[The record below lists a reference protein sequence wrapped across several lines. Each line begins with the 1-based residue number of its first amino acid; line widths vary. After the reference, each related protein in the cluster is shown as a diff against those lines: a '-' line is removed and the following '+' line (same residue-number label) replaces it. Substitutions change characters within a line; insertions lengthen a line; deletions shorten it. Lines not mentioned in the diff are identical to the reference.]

1 MTVYFW
7 SFFSHLFKTTAVLT
21 AQHYN
26 TILNHMVKYMAENLD
41 AVFSALG
48 DTTRRAILAQLADGE
63 ARVTDLAAPYAMSL
77 PAISKHL
84 RVLETAGL
92 IRKERQGRVIR
103 CALAAEPLREAAD
116 WVEQYRQFWE
126 QQFDR
131 LASYLEETTPQTG
144 EKDD

>member
-1 MTVYFW
+1 
-7 SFFSHLFKTTAVLT
+7 
-21 AQHYN
+21 
-26 TILNHMVKYMAENLD
+26 MVNYQTESLD

>member
-1 MTVYFW
+1 
-7 SFFSHLFKTTAVLT
+7 
-21 AQHYN
+21 
-26 TILNHMVKYMAENLD
+26 MVNYQTESLD

-63 ARVTDLAAPYAMSL
+63 ARVTDLAAPHAMSL

-92 IRKERQGRVIR
+92 ISKQRQGRVIR
-103 CALAAEPLREAAD
+103 CALEADPLREAAD
-116 WVEQYRQFWE
+116 WVEQYRRFWE

-131 LASYLEETTPQTG
+131 LASYLEETAPPTG
-144 EKDD
+144 ENDA